1 MSPPKGSPDVALKRQ
16 AGRQPKFAS
25 VEVGDQYYFFRR
37 TSYKYNRKC
46 VEDEIVTVKDKDE
59 HLKEKG
65 IVSVQVIWSS
75 GFTYWVHVEDLLIQA
90 PEMIIKK
97 EKVPEIIHKEIK
109 PETVNTNVDHSK
121 LADEDADH
129 SKLAD
134 GDVDHSKLADRAL
147 PDHETVWEKIAEMG
161 EVELVEMC
169 KSLAADSDSKQ
180 TLKSI
185 FDFILEAE
193 AEDEVIVTFEPGA
206 IDIESSDGKT
216 VLKVVQGGQAER
228 AGVKAGWK
236 IKAIGGQPCDSFKD
250 EIFKDA
256 RTGNASYEV
265 TFDKATYAPIRN
277 YFEIEWE

>member
-1 MSPPKGSPDVALKRQ
+1 MSPPKGSFDVALKRQ

-25 VEVGDQYYFFRR
+25 VEVGDQYYFVRR

-46 VEDEIVTVKDKDE
+46 VGDEIVTVKDKDE

-65 IVSVQVIWSS
+65 IVSVQVSWSS
-75 GFTYWVHVEDLLIQA
+75 GFTYWVHVEDLLIQV

-109 PETVNTNVDHSK
+109 PETVNTNADHCK
-121 LADEDADH
+121 LADGDADH

-134 GDVDHSKLADRAL
+134 RTL
-147 PDHETVWEKIAEMG
+147 PNHETVWEKIAEMG

-169 KSLAADSDSKQ
+169 KSLAGDSDSKQ
-180 TLKSI
+180 TMKSI

-216 VLKVVQGGQAER
+216 VLKVVEGGQAER

-250 EIFKDA
+250 ELFKDA